1 MIDLLLPILQ
11 ARNKGVRGSSC
22 VGRSTTNAPLI
33 ALLEQSK
40 NVSEVSNA
48 LRAITGQDF
57 GDEPEPWRQRLM
69 QDPELRNAESI
80 GILSDEDLVREAVQD
95 LPVTLSGSSP
105 AFIAQTSRWP
115 SNGASRSGSISP
127 ARTRAVNLVADVQPR
142 AF

>member
-1 MIDLLLPILQ
+1 MNSDEIRRGLWSIRTRSSTIDAVAGAGASMIDLLLPILQ
-11 ARNKGVRGSSC
+11 DRTEGVRWS
-22 VGRSTTNAPLI
+22 VVK
-33 ALLEQSK
+33 LLGE
-40 NVSEVSNA
+40 
-48 LRAITGQDF
+48 I
-57 GDEPEPWRQRLM
+57 GDEPELWRQWLM

-80 GILSDEDLVREAVQD
+80 GILFEEDLVREAVQD

-127 ARTRAVNLVADVQPR
+127 ARTRAVNLVADDQPR